1 MKEPKPTNPEH
12 ISAEVDEQVLIDYL
26 RENPDF
32 FSRYSEL
39 LSELAIPHEAN
50 GAVSLI
56 ERQVHVLRQQQ
67 INSQNRLQ
75 DLVETARDNERLS
88 ERLHR
93 VSLEAIAIDDLDGA
107 LTTLP
112 DLVRESFVIDYLGMR
127 VESPVSPEQP
137 REELVDPRDETYRD
151 VRIRIAHGRAVCDDR
166 LAPAAIEY
174 LFGASA
180 IDHVLSVA
188 LVPLGRHPIGVLAL
202 GSKDASRFKPDMG
215 TWYLDRIG
223 ELLGAVLRRLIP

>member
-1 MKEPKPTNPEH
+1 MKEPKQIDPRHVTN
-12 ISAEVDEQVLIDYL
+12 EVDEQQLADYL

-39 LSELAIPHEAN
+39 LGELAMPHDAN

-67 INSQNRLQ
+67 INSQDRLQ

-93 VSLEAIAIDDLDGA
+93 VSIESISTDDLDGA
-107 LTTLP
+107 ITTLP
-112 DLVRESFVIDYLGMR
+112 ELIRESFVIDYLGLR
-127 VESPVSPEQP
+127 VESPSPPSQP
-137 REELVDPRDETYRD
+137 REELVDPRNETYRD
-151 VRIRIAHGRAVCDDR
+151 IRIRIAHGRAVCDDR
-166 LAPAAIEY
+166 LPPAAIEY
-174 LFGASA
+174 LFGAAA
-180 IDHVLSVA
+180 IEHVQSVA

-202 GSKDASRFKPDMG
+202 GSKEASRFKPDMG

-223 ELLGAVLRRLIP
+223 ELLGAVLRRLIR